1 MKKLDRF
8 MFSFQKTFSWFVDS
22 HFAQNLL
29 VFKNL
34 LQFCFAD
41 SIPFF
46 KKKFWHCF
54 FFCLTRVVSPLGKV
68 NWPIHSPAVWSSSY
82 CTLQEL
88 WDCRSDEFREGEKP
102 KCQTR
107 SEIDLYFLWKYY
119 SPGIVRPRGYP
130 IPPFS
135 FMLLKSGSCNSA
147 SCNFKH
153 VFREFQKSEI
163 MYIPK
168 DFRFERIENG
178 YFSSL

>member
-82 CTLQEL
+82 CTLHKNCGTAEVMSLERERNQNVKHDLRLIYISCESIILQESFVHG
-88 WDCRSDEFREGEKP
+88 DI
-102 KCQTR
+102 Q
-107 SEIDLYFLWKYY
+107 Y
-119 SPGIVRPRGYP
+119 
-130 IPPFS
+130 PPFPLCYLS
-135 FMLLKSGSCNSA
+135 LVHVILL
-147 SCNFKH
+147 H
-153 VFREFQKSEI
+153 VISSMSLESVRNQK
-163 MYIPK
+163 
-168 DFRFERIENG
+168 
-178 YFSSL
+178 